1 MKKKLYEKPSMEVFK
16 LRQETA
22 LLAGS
27 GGVSG
32 IDPFANGGDPLGGS
46 GARFDELESIDSYES
61 LEKQLLQ

>member
-27 GGVSG
+27 DSVTTTMDGEFTEHDASRE
-32 IDPFANGGDPLGGS
+32 IDFEDLSTLMG
-46 GARFDELESIDSYES
+46 
-61 LEKQLLQ
+61 K

>member
-27 GGVSG
+27 DSVTTTMDSEFVVE
-32 IDPFANGGDPLGGS
+32 PFARELGLPED
-46 GARFDELESIDSYES
+46 FINLE
-61 LEKQLLQ
+61 Q

>member
-1 MKKKLYEKPSMEVFK
+1 MEVFK

-32 IDPFANGGDPLGGS
+32 IDPFASGGDPLGGS
-46 GARFDELESIDSYES
+46 GARFDEMESIDSYES
-61 LEKQLLQ
+61 LEKLLLQ

>member
-27 GGVSG
+27 NGSG
-32 IDPFANGGDPLGGS
+32 DLDPMGDPEDL
-46 GARFDELESIDSYES
+46 
-61 LEKQLLQ
+61 

>member
-1 MKKKLYEKPSMEVFK
+1 MEVFK

-32 IDPFANGGDPLGGS
+32 IDPFASGGDPLGGS

-61 LEKQLLQ
+61 LEKLLLQ